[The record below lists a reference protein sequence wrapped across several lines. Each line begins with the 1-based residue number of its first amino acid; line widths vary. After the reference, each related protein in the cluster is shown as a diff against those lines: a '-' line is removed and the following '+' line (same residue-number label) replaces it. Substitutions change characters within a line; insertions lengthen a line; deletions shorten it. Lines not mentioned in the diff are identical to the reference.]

1 MPSRK
6 IATGKAASR
15 KAASGIAP
23 TSKAPAP
30 KTARAPKTAPAPKE
44 ASWTGPGVRIR
55 MYRPGLGDCFLLS
68 CSDGS
73 QARHVL
79 IDCGVFVG
87 TTGEKARLREIASN
101 VVQTAAG
108 TRSQPG
114 VMAAIVATHE
124 HWDHV
129 AGFFH
134 AADIFQELPP
144 ERVWVAWT
152 EDPDQTIAR
161 ERKAN
166 HRQMAMAVEK
176 AVERLTASPAVYDR
190 ECGSAIAEV
199 LGFGGPDAAGMSL
212 GFSERSNQGME
223 FVTEG
228 LGVAPA
234 YLKPGE
240 VMDLDWAPGGMRV
253 YVLGPPMDRKALVQ
267 GRTPA
272 EEGYGKS
279 GSEGPSFAWMAG
291 VLGAADGSGGDPDA
305 AERLRPFDS
314 ARALPEEDV
323 FREIERT
330 GVPELE
336 LKNAKSSAANWASR
350 MALFSQYVKEDW
362 RRIDGDWLQSA
373 ASLALQLDG
382 SINNTSLVLAFE
394 LVESGKVLLFVG
406 DAELESWK
414 SWQGLEFGVPVAGKG
429 TRKVSTR
436 ELLERTVFYKVGHHG
451 SGNATLRAAF
461 EQMVSPELVAAVP
474 TDEAF
479 ARDKKGWEMPAA
491 RLRPELHARA
501 RGRVF
506 DATPTAAAVTEP
518 DDGVISAAEWSRFE
532 RAVSGG
538 NPGDLFVDYRIDLD
552 RDGNAPA
559 ANAGRGAP
567 PAKSASGKPA
577 RKASRARVR
586 GGRSSAK
593 G

>member
-1 MPSRK
+1 MPS
-6 IATGKAASR
+6 
-15 KAASGIAP
+15 
-23 TSKAPAP
+23 P
-30 KTARAPKTAPAPKE
+30 KTTARKTPPRKTVAAKTAPASAEK
-44 ASWTGPGVRIR
+44 SWVGPGVRVR

-68 CSDGS
+68 FGDGG

-87 TTGEKARLREIASN
+87 TSGEKARLREIATD
-101 VVQTAAG
+101 VVKTASVG
-108 TRSQPG
+108 TSGHPG

-134 AADIFQELPP
+134 AADIFRELPP

-161 ERKAN
+161 ERKASQ
-166 HRQMAMAVEK
+166 RRMAMTVQQ
-176 AVERLTASPAVYDR
+176 AVERLAASPAVYDR

-199 LGFGGPDAAGMSL
+199 LGFGGGPNASVSSL

-228 LGVAPA
+228 LGVAPS
-234 YLKPGE
+234 YLEPGQ
-240 VMDLDWAPGGMRV
+240 VMDLDWVPGGMRI
-253 YVLGPPMDRKALVQ
+253 YVLGPPKDRKALFQ

-272 EEGYGKS
+272 GEGYGKTGNE
-279 GSEGPSFAWMAG
+279 GSSAAWMAG
-291 VLGAADGSGGDPDA
+291 VLGAANPGD
-305 AERLRPFDS
+305 AESADRSRPFDS

-323 FREIERT
+323 FREIERKA
-330 GVPELE
+330 VPEAE
-336 LKNAKSSAANWASR
+336 LKIVKTGAASWTSKI
-350 MALFSQYVKEDW
+350 ALFAGYAREDW

-406 DAELESWK
+406 DAELENWK
-414 SWQGLEFGVPVAGKG
+414 SWQDLEFEVPEAGDA
-429 TRKVSTR
+429 TRKVTAR

-461 EQMVSPELVAAVP
+461 ERMASPELVAAVS
-474 TDEAF
+474 TDEFF

-491 RLRPELHARA
+491 RLRPQLHARA
-501 RGRVF
+501 RGRVVY
-506 DATPTAAAVTEP
+506 ATPTVAAIVEP
-518 DDGVISAAEWSRFE
+518 EDGVLSAADWKRFE
-532 RAVSGG
+532 SAVGGG
-538 NPGDLFVDYRIDLD
+538 NPGDLFVDYRIGLD
-552 RDGNAPA
+552 NEGNSPA
-559 ANAGRGAP
+559 ASAGKGAR
-567 PAKSASGKPA
+567 PAGSARGKPA
-577 RKASRARVR
+577 RKALRARVR